1 MIFLT
6 KQLRESK
13 GSLVLDV
20 FSNKTMVAFKSTH
33 VDEATLSSKKGTKM
47 WSSLM
52 INGPN
57 EGRNLNN
64 SDKNQKRPRWTFDEW

>member
-1 MIFLT
+1 MISLT

-13 GSLVLDV
+13 GSLALDV
-20 FSNKTMVAFKSTH
+20 FSNKTMVAFKSTN

-47 WSSLM
+47 WSNLM

-64 SDKNQKRPRWTFDEW
+64 SHQNQKHPRWTFDEW

>member
-1 MIFLT
+1 
-6 KQLRESK
+6 
-13 GSLVLDV
+13 
-20 FSNKTMVAFKSTH
+20 MVAFKSTH

-64 SDKNQKRPRWTFDEW
+64 SDKNQKRPR